1 MDRWIDGFAQG
12 MTCFDSDAKDVVKI
26 TNGKCQKPHGG
37 TGLEHTGLPYDG
49 HMSDGTGCLYA
60 PSEAIALRVM
70 GVTHNGDP
78 VIAFTYRKV
87 RPEALSPIK
96 GSPENAPDVIFGK
109 VRRSRRIGRV

>member
-26 TNGKCQKPHGG
+26 TNGMCQKPHGG

-87 RPEALSPIK
+87 RPESLSPID
-96 GSPENAPDVIFGK
+96 GLGVTAPDVILSQ
-109 VRRSRRIGRV
+109 VRRSRKIGRV

>member
-26 TNGKCQKPHGG
+26 TNGMCQKPHGG
-37 TGLEHTGLPYDG
+37 TGPESLPYDG

-109 VRRSRRIGRV
+109 VRRSSRIGRV